1 MKKKK
6 QIVDAEVQDIVS
18 TETDIDV
25 VNIAEPIE
33 VLAEKIKKKLGLK
46 EIFITTIADQDI
58 IWRKL
63 KRSEYRE
70 IMTTQY
76 NENKDL
82 DYYEREE
89 DIARKVILYP
99 ENVEEILEDFA
110 GIADTIAGQTML
122 KTGFGVNETKT
133 V

>member
-6 QIVDAEVQDIVS
+6 QIVDTEVQDIVS